1 MGRFKVCVYAICKN
15 EEKFV
20 DRWMDSMSEADLV
33 VVTDTGSTDGT
44 VEKLRSRGAIVY
56 VHEVKPWRFDVAR
69 NISLDNVPED
79 VDICVCTD
87 LDEVFKKGWREKLEK
102 VWDKDVKTARYLYNW
117 SLHEDGTPDV
127 QFTYF
132 KAHSR
137 HDYRW
142 KCPIHE
148 YLAYTG
154 NEPQKVVFVEGMVLN
169 HYPDQ
174 GKSRGSYLPLL
185 EMAVQEEPEN
195 DRMNYYL
202 GREYMYAARW
212 NDCINTLKGYLKLKS
227 AVWAEE
233 RCAAMRW
240 IAVSYH
246 RLGDHMESYR
256 WYMKAIAEVPYMREP
271 YVECA
276 RMAYETKNW
285 PLCLFMVQEA
295 LKIKEKSKVYVNMG
309 YAWDQTPYDY
319 AAIAAYNL
327 GLYEA
332 SLAHAKEAL
341 KRCPNDERLKNN
353 VELIQRRVDYEK
365 LKRGKSTSLN
375 KDNSDRTLIHTLLFM
390 VTPENREEHMKK
402 AARCLKSLEKSC
414 YKTVVVYNQG
424 YLSNEQLG
432 KFLSQ
437 FNLSCIL
444 IGDGK
449 NAGTVVG
456 RQSCFEYIWR
466 NYPDTKYISEIHIDM
481 FFTEKWERELI
492 KYLEEN
498 DEPMVSCGILNKEG
512 DMPFINRRV
521 DSVPEEDDKL
531 SELLDSLKTQTVV
544 YGFTNPCIHVSEI
557 LKQCGGYD
565 PGFLNGK
572 QCFEDDSML
581 LGYYY
586 YYGTRASW
594 KPKVVYSS
602 VVYHEVAG
610 QRLNLK
616 DSVMVNYNGLVT
628 QYGAM
633 GLKHLSL
640 IHESQWHKRFFD
652 EKYRSMRK

>member
-20 DRWMDSMSEADLV
+20 DRWMDSMNEADLV

-56 VHEVKPWRFDVAR
+56 IHEVKPWRFDVAR

-79 VDICVCTD
+79 VDICICTD
-87 LDEVFKKGWREKLEK
+87 LDEVFDKGWRDKLEK

-117 SLHEDGTPDV
+117 SFHKDGTPDV

-132 KAHSR
+132 KVHSR

-154 NEPQKVVFVEGMVLN
+154 SEPQKVVFVEGMVLN
-169 HYPDQ
+169 HYPDP

-202 GREYMYAARW
+202 GREYMYAGRW
-212 NDCINTLKGYLKLKS
+212 KDCINTLKGYLKLKT
-227 AVWAEE
+227 ATWAEE

-240 IAVSYH
+240 IAVSCH

-256 WYMKAIAEVPYMREP
+256 WYMKAIAEMPDMREP

-276 RMAYETKNW
+276 KMAYETKNW

-309 YAWDQTPYDY
+309 YAWDHTPYDY

-332 SLAHAKEAL
+332 SLAYAREAYKL
-341 KRCPNDERLKNN
+341 CPSDERLKNN
-353 VELIQRRVDYEK
+353 VYIIQRRVDAERSK
-365 LKRGKSTSLN
+365 KEGLP
-375 KDNSDRTLIHTLLFM
+375 NSDNALIHTLLFM
-390 VTPENREEHMKK
+390 VNKKNEKEHMEK
-402 AARCLKSLEKSC
+402 AFRCLKSLEDSC

-424 YLSNEQLG
+424 DMSNEQLQEYLK
-432 KFLSQ
+432 KFKLN
-437 FNLSCIL
+437 FVI

-449 NAGTVVG
+449 NAGIVQG
-456 RQSCFEYIWR
+456 RQRCFEFIW
-466 NYPDTKYISEIHIDM
+466 NVFPEAKYISELHLDM
-481 FFTEKWERELI
+481 VFTKDWEKPLI
-492 KYLEEN
+492 EYLEKN
-498 DEPMVSCGILNKEG
+498 DEPMACCAIVDVRGYMKYLERWVKEVPYELG
-512 DMPFINRRV
+512 QLQHMLEGLKSNDVIN
-521 DSVPEEDDKL
+521 
-531 SELLDSLKTQTVV
+531 
-544 YGFTNPCIHVSEI
+544 GFNHPCIHKSSI
-557 LKQCGGYD
+557 LKEVGGYD
-565 PGFLNGK
+565 TSFLKGM
-572 QCFEDDSML
+572 QCFEDDSLL

-594 KPKVVYSS
+594 KPKVVCSS
-602 VVYHEVAG
+602 VVYHEVGG
-610 QRLNLK
+610 QRYELK
-616 DSVMVNYNGLVT
+616 DSIMINYNGLVK
-628 QYGAM
+628 QYGAI
-633 GLKHLSL
+633 GLKHLSWV
-640 IHESQWHKRFFD
+640 HESPWHKRFFG
-652 EKYRSMRK
+652 ERYMEMRVHN